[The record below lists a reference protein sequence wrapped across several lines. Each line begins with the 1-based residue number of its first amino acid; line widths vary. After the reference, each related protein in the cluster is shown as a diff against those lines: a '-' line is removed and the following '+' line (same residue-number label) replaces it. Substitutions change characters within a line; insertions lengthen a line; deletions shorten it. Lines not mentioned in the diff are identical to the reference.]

1 MGDHAF
7 NCPLF
12 SVRSAKEETNMS
24 GLLFFVLAGSLLL
37 ASFLALVDYCYQAAN
52 KLQLEL
58 EGRLGSVTG
67 RILGFFGKRPLWV
80 LGTTLVGMTVSLVVF
95 AATFCVVSTPWLL
108 PYFSS
113 GPGRVAMFAL
123 QSFLI
128 SIPLVFAIVVLPRMM
143 RILDSNV
150 ILSRIAV
157 PFFACFILCLPLTLP
172 FLMVSRYI
180 NRHFLRS
187 RHDDSQPFLGT
198 PASPLPPSSVEEA
211 HKTLFDNKMLYNAL
225 AFKTV
230 KIRDCM
236 VPRTEITAVELNES
250 VEKLR
255 ETFVESGH
263 SKVLIYKQNLD
274 EIVGFCHSAS
284 MFNRPQEIR
293 EILKPIIISAEN
305 NSANDLM
312 VRFIRE
318 NKSIA
323 VVMDEFGGTS
333 GVVSMEDIIEE
344 IFGNVD
350 DEHDLE
356 GGLTEQQIAPSTY
369 LLNARL
375 KVDYLNETYG
385 WELPT
390 GEYETLGGFL
400 MAHTDDFP
408 RQGQVIDLPPYTFTI
423 KASGKNR
430 IDQVLV
436 VIRE

>member
-1 MGDHAF
+1 MNGF
-7 NCPLF
+7 
-12 SVRSAKEETNMS
+12 
-24 GLLFFVLAGSLLL
+24 LLSILAGSLLL
-37 ASFLALVDYCYQAAN
+37 ASFLALADYCYQAAN

-58 EGRLGSVTG
+58 EGRLGSATG

-80 LGTTLVGMTVSLVVF
+80 LGTTLVGTTVSIVVF
-95 AATFCVVSTPWLL
+95 AVSFCLLSTPWLE
-108 PYFSS
+108 PHFSFAF
-113 GPGRVAMFAL
+113 GRAAMFAL
-123 QSFLI
+123 QSLLI
-128 SIPLVFAIVVLPRMM
+128 SIPLVFAVVVLPRMM
-143 RILDSNV
+143 RILDSNIV
-150 ILSRIAV
+150 LSRIAI
-157 PFFACFILCLPLTLP
+157 PFFVCFILCVPLTLP

-180 NRHFLRS
+180 NIHLLRS
-187 RHDDSQPFLGT
+187 RHDDSKPFLGT
-198 PASPLPPSSVEEA
+198 PASPFPPSSAEEA
-211 HKTLFDNKMLYNAL
+211 HKTLFDNKMLHNAL

-250 VEKLR
+250 IEKLR

-263 SKVLIYKQNLD
+263 SKVLVYKQHLD

-284 MFNRPQEIR
+284 MFNHPQEIR
-293 EILKPIIISAEN
+293 EILTPIIISAEN

-318 NKSIA
+318 KKSLA

-344 IFGNVD
+344 IFGSVD
-350 DEHDLE
+350 DEHEAEPALM
-356 GGLTEQQIAPSTY
+356 EQQIAPSTF

-385 WELPT
+385 WHLPT

-400 MAHTDDFP
+400 LAHTDDFP
-408 RQGQVIDLPPYTFTI
+408 RQGQVIDLPPYAFTI
-423 KASGKNR
+423 KATGKNR
-430 IDQVLV
+430 IDQVV
-436 VIRE
+436 VVVSE